1 MAAVMIALA
10 VAGTHFLSE
19 RGEKLMSESLPE
31 TQETSSV
38 KSYETLT
45 DDRDGKTYRVIT
57 IGGRHWMA
65 ENLNH
70 QTSGSWCYNGN
81 YYNCE
86 KYGSLY
92 DWYKAINVCPS
103 GWHLPTE
110 AEWNELIMVAG
121 GGEGAVARKLNAKVA
136 GGGERAV
143 ARKLKAKEGWYGI
156 FGNGTDAYGF
166 SALPG
171 GQCRNGGYFTDID
184 KTGFWWTKS
193 ESDNYGNDG
202 YVRSIHS
209 DNTMYETLL
218 LKKDGFSVRCVQND

>member
-19 RGEKLMSESLPE
+19 RGEKLMSEPLPE
-31 TQETSSV
+31 TREASSV
-38 KSYETLT
+38 RSYETLT

-70 QTSGSWCYNGN
+70 QTLGSWCYNGN

-110 AEWNELIMVAG
+110 TEWNELIM
-121 GGEGAVARKLNAKVA
+121 VA

-143 ARKLKAKEGWYGI
+143 ARKLKAKKGWYGI

-171 GQCRNGGYFTDID
+171 GQRKIGGYFTDID
-184 KTGFWWTKS
+184 KKGFWWTKS
-193 ESDNYGNDG
+193 ESDNYGHDG

-209 DNTMYETLL
+209 NNTMYETLL
-218 LKKDGFSVRCVQND
+218 FKEDSFSVRCVQNY